1 MRSLALA
8 TLALGALLALPAAAG
23 AATPVPSLTG
33 PVVDEAGLLDVGA
46 ARRLE
51 ALARAARDR
60 NGGSGPQ
67 LQFLVVK
74 SLGGEPIADYSMRV
88 AEAWKIGS
96 RGRDDGVLVTVA
108 VDDHD
113 ARIEVG
119 GGLEGALTDAQASR
133 IIRNTLVPAFQA
145 GRYGDG
151 LYAAG
156 VQILSSL
163 GALPE
168 DVAREQARPPPR
180 VRISSL
186 LAVVLFLVV
195 FVIRV
200 IAGFGP
206 RRRRHLWWGGGPWIG
221 GGWGGGG
228 FGGGGGGGWSG
239 GGGGFSGGGAS
250 GRW

>member
-1 MRSLALA
+1 MRALALA
-8 TLALGALLALPAAAG
+8 PVAFAALLALPAAAG

-33 PVVDEAGLLDVGA
+33 PVVDEAGLLDVA
-46 ARRLE
+46 SARRLE

-60 NGGSGPQ
+60 AGGTGPQ
-67 LQFLVVK
+67 LQFLVVR
-74 SLGGEPIADYSMRV
+74 SLEGEPIEDYSMRV

-108 VDDHD
+108 VEDRA

-133 IIRNTLVPAFQA
+133 IIRGTLVPAFQA

-151 LYAAG
+151 LYATG
-156 VQILSSL
+156 VQILSTL
-163 GALPE
+163 GALPD

-186 LAVVLFLVV
+186 LLVVLFFVV
-195 FVIRV
+195 FVVRV

-228 FGGGGGGGWSG
+228 FGGGGGWSG